1 MPDMQ
6 KVEDARGDH
15 RPRSGFDGRGV
26 PVKFEA
32 HSAAVYLSWKYQSNG
47 GSKML

>member
-1 MPDMQ
+1 MPDVE

-15 RPRSGFDGRGV
+15 RPGSGLEGRGV

-32 HSAAVYLSWKYQSNG
+32 HSAAVYSS
-47 GSKML
+47 